1 MTPEQQKAMA
11 LAKARQRMAAERGSQ
26 AQQGMILPISKDASG
41 NVSFDSDAGLL
52 GALKRTFMLPGEV
65 MKGEVDPMSPEGI
78 ERAMEFATTVTPASA
93 AMKGGE
99 RIIPGV
105 KKALEKGKVKP
116 PTSEELKAAAQ
127 EGYETAR
134 GMNVDYS
141 AKAVQDLANDVQM
154 NLEGDGVFAELAPKT
169 FSLLKRLGN
178 PPEGAVA
185 SISNLE
191 AARRAF
197 GNAAKDFSN
206 PTEQMAAKRVV
217 ERLDRLMLEP
227 DEASVVAGP
236 AAEAGAIQ
244 KRARGNYAAAKRS
257 ETITG
262 LRKDAELDAIV
273 ANSGANADNRTRQR
287 IKALL
292 QSPKKRAGYSDA
304 ERAGLREVAEGTKG
318 QNLARTG
325 GNLLGGGGGLG
336 ALLTA
341 AVGAG
346 GGAISGSP
354 TLAALGFGLPI
365 AGRGLKMASDAG
377 TAKSLR
383 LVDELIR
390 QRSPLFEE
398 MLKNAP
404 MEAISPEKRAAIVR
418 ALLLSGQSGAATE

>member
-1 MTPEQQKAMA
+1 MA
-11 LAKARQRMAAERGSQ
+11 TKEEARKEMARRELQRRRQ
-26 AQQGMILPISKDASG
+26 TVQQGMILPISKDASG

-52 GALKRTFMLPGEV
+52 GTLKRTFMLPGEV
-65 MKGEVDPMSPEGI
+65 MKGEVDPMSPEGL

-105 KKALEKGKVKP
+105 KKALQKQDTTP
-116 PTSEELKAAAQ
+116 PTAEALKAAAQ

-185 SISNLE
+185 SISNVE

-217 ERLDRLMLEP
+217 ERLDKLMLEP

-244 KRARGNYAAAKRS
+244 KAARGNYAAAKRS
-257 ETITG
+257 DTITG
-262 LRKDAELDAIV
+262 LRADAELDAAV
-273 ANSGANADNRTRQR
+273 ANSGANVDNRTRQR

-292 QSPKKRAGYSDA
+292 QSPKKRAGYSDD
-304 ERAGLREVAEGTKG
+304 ERAGLEEVAKGTLG
-318 QNLARTG
+318 QNLARAG
-325 GNLLGGGGGLG
+325 GNALGGGGGLL
-336 ALLTA
+336 AFLA
-341 AVGAG
+341 SAVG
-346 GGAISGSP
+346 GGAGMAAGSP
-354 TLAALGFGLPI
+354 ALTALGLGLPM

-383 LVDELIR
+383 MIDELIR
-390 QRSPLFEE
+390 KRSPLFEE
-398 MLKNAP
+398 MVKGTPL
-404 MEAISPEKRAAIVR
+404 EAIPAEKRAALVR
-418 ALLLSGQSGAATE
+418 ALLLSGQSGTPQNQ